1 MKILLIDDEIKI
13 IQSLKQG
20 LRKMV
25 WRLSLHTM
33 AKQAKKL
40 AEKTIT
46 ML

>member
-20 LRKMV
+20 LRKML
-25 WRLSLHTM
+25 WRLSLYTM
-33 AKQAKKL
+33 AETGKKT
-40 AEKTIT
+40 EKTIT